1 MYLDIIVIISQNIFL
16 QVLLRNYQMFVSANA
31 DRYDKCCET
40 QRMSIIVAPD
50 KEVMHKITAQFY
62 IPMIIKKWNTCV
74 LFLESECVSTPNQ
87 SVII

>member
-1 MYLDIIVIISQNIFL
+1 
-16 QVLLRNYQMFVSANA
+16 MFVSAND

-40 QRMSIIVAPD
+40 QRMSIIAVAD
-50 KEVMHKITAQFY
+50 KEVMHKITAFLHSYDNQK
-62 IPMIIKKWNTCV
+62 MNTCV